1 MTGMLERDAQ
11 NGFYTQPTNIY
22 NEFILNILIKI
33 EVFQKKWA
41 FPDFWILGWSLQF
54 REIKNKR
61 TKSCGNFVVFR

>member
-1 MTGMLERDAQ
+1 MTGTLERDAQ

-41 FPDFWILGWSLQF
+41 FPDF
-54 REIKNKR
+54 
-61 TKSCGNFVVFR
+61 